1 MKDGEGD
8 GECLGIIWLVSRIED
23 QRQMVGLSVD
33 FRVVRYM
40 VESVLLMRV
49 DVDVLAIL

>member
-1 MKDGEGD
+1 MWLMSGIEGD
-8 GECLGIIWLVSRIED
+8 VKCWVCRWT
-23 QRQMVGLSVD
+23 

-49 DVDVLAIL
+49 NVDVLAIL